1 MERHEER
8 RCRCHSFVRRSH
20 GPDCMERQ
28 TCAKASC
35 SGDFTLYDHLLDH
48 SYNFGVIPE
57 RYTSQKLS
65 PLDTYFAMGRGR
77 QDREK
82 GIDVVAS
89 EMGKL

>member
-1 MERHEER
+1 VLHPSAECTDH
-8 RCRCHSFVRRSH
+8 FADYVL
-20 GPDCMERQ
+20 
-28 TCAKASC
+28 

>member
-1 MERHEER
+1 MGRHEER
-8 RCRCHSFVRRSH
+8 GCRCHSFVRYSALWPMKCL
-20 GPDCMERQ
+20 GSVDE
-28 TCAKASC
+28 C

-57 RYTSQKLS
+57 RYESQKLS